1 MPVLVRME
9 GSGRVQELL
18 SRQCFLWCN
27 CSMVALWTVISAT
40 ELEIGRRIVVHD
52 QTQVSVMRCL
62 RVRKFVL
69 VPYLLSLQRQV
80 EWKTEFSWREWVV
93 WMDLVVVLFA
103 VWNIVFQLVLQWAI
117 LYKERVAAGRDSA
130 SLPHCTILAQCSG
143 FIVDSRFVLVVGITI
158 DPFFSLRRWGGA
170 AEALLNLAL

>member
-1 MPVLVRME
+1 MKLDFINSNHTIP
-9 GSGRVQELL
+9 
-18 SRQCFLWCN
+18 
-27 CSMVALWTVISAT
+27 
-40 ELEIGRRIVVHD
+40 RII
-52 QTQVSVMRCL
+52 
-62 RVRKFVL
+62 
-69 VPYLLSLQRQV
+69 
-80 EWKTEFSWREWVV
+80 
-93 WMDLVVVLFA
+93 
-103 VWNIVFQLVLQWAI
+103 N